1 MFPQRFVNSPRVRSL
16 KNVPIFSRCTGRELR
31 RIASLTTN
39 LRVEAG
45 RVLTIASKPGTEFFV
60 IIKGTATVWREGI
73 ELDVVGPG
81 SFFGEVALLNDGVR
95 TATVVSNTDMELLVA
110 SFKEFRSSHF
120 LVPPVMEL
128 MLAVMSERL
137 RRADEGWTENAT
149 CAESDVRQIASLG
162 NSSQPHV
169 IQRSTVNHD
178 RQEADT

>member
-1 MFPQRFVNSPRVRSL
+1 LFKQRFVNSPRARSL
-16 KNVPIFSRCTGRELR
+16 KNVPIFSRCTDRELR

-45 RVLTIASKPGTEFFV
+45 SVLTVASEPGTEFFV
-60 IIKGTATVWREGI
+60 IIQGTATVWREGV

-81 SFFGEVALLNDGVR
+81 SFFGEVALLNRGVR

-110 SFKEFRSSHF
+110 SLKEFRSSHF

-128 MLAVMSERL
+128 MLAEMSERL

-149 CAESDVRQIASLG
+149 CAQSNVRQITSLG
-162 NSSQPHV
+162 NSSHSHA
-169 IQRSTVNHD
+169 IQRPTAQHD